1 VLACHAG
8 MRLTPDRT
16 AALAEAAGLELPPER
31 LEPVTVALDEL
42 LGLAESL
49 GELPLESVEPLL
61 GPPAW
66 E

>member
-1 VLACHAG
+1 